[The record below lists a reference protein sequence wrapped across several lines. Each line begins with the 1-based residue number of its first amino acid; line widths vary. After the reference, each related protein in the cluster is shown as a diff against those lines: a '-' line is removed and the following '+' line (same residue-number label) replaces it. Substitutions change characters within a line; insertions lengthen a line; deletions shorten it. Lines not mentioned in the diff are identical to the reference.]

1 MAANP
6 EALMSITWEA
16 PTFPAYATCDVII
29 PGFVFGG
36 DRADPTVERYEVEVY
51 NNLLDAYI
59 NKGYFYTN
67 QAEFR
72 AADLGDAKV
81 RIRAITRENISSDW
95 AESGTFSLYGFTTY
109 FGDVRNTI
117 FLSFV

>member
-1 MAANP
+1 MTANP
-6 EALMSITWEA
+6 NNLMTITWDA
-16 PTFPAYATCDVII
+16 PSFPAYATCDAVV
-29 PGFVFGG
+29 PGFLFGG
-36 DRADPTVERYEVEVY
+36 EELDSSVERYEIEVY
-51 NNLLDAYI
+51 NNILHAYV

-81 RIRAITRENISSDW
+81 RIRAITRENIKSDW

>member
-6 EALMSITWEA
+6 EALMTITWEA
-16 PTFPAYATCDVII
+16 PTFPAYSTCDAII

-36 DRADPTVERYEVEVY
+36 EEVNPTVERYEVEVF
-51 NNLLDAYI
+51 NNLFNAYI

-81 RIRAITRENISSDW
+81 RIRAITREDIKSDW
-95 AESGTFSLYGFTTY
+95 AESGTFSLYGFTTS
-109 FGDVRNTI
+109 FGETRNTI
-117 FLSFV
+117 FLSII

>member
-1 MAANP
+1 MSANP
-6 EALMSITWEA
+6 EQLITISWEA
-16 PTFPAYATCDVII
+16 PSSPGYSTCDAIV
-29 PGFVFGG
+29 PGFIFGT
-36 DRADPTVERYEVEVY
+36 DELDSTVERYELEVF
-51 NNLLDAYI
+51 NNLLGIYV

-81 RIRAITRENISSDW
+81 RIRAITRENIKSDW
-95 AESGTFSLYGFTTY
+95 AESARFSLYGFTTY
-109 FGDVRNTI
+109 FGDTRNTI

>member
-1 MAANP
+1 MSANP
-6 EALMSITWEA
+6 EALMTITWEA
-16 PTFPAYATCDVII
+16 PSFPTYATCDSIV
-29 PGFVFGG
+29 PGYIFGG
-36 DRADPTVERYEVEVY
+36 DTPDPSVERYEVEVF
-51 NNLLDAYI
+51 NSLLDAYI
-59 NKGYFYTN
+59 NKGYFYTT

-81 RIRAITRENISSDW
+81 RIRAITRENIKSDW

-109 FGDVRNTI
+109 FGDSRNTI

>member
-6 EALMSITWEA
+6 EALMTITWEA
-16 PTFPAYATCDVII
+16 PTFPAYATCDAII
-29 PGFVFGG
+29 PGFIFGG
-36 DRADPTVERYEVEVY
+36 DELDATVERYEVEVF
-51 NNLLDAYI
+51 NKLLGAYI

-81 RIRAITRENISSDW
+81 RIRAITREDIKSDW
-95 AESGTFSLYGFTTY
+95 AESGTFSLYGFTSY
-109 FGDVRNTI
+109 FGDIRNTI

>member
-1 MAANP
+1 MSANP
-6 EALMSITWEA
+6 EALMTINWEA
-16 PTFPAYATCDVII
+16 PTFPAYGTCDAIV
-29 PGFVFGG
+29 PGFLFGG
-36 DRADPTVERYEVEVY
+36 DALNPSVERYEVEVF
-51 NNLLDAYI
+51 NSLFNAYI
-59 NKGYFYTN
+59 NKGYFYTT

-81 RIRAITRENISSDW
+81 RIRAITRENIKSDW

-109 FGDVRNTI
+109 FGDSRNTI

>member
-6 EALMSITWEA
+6 EALMTITWEA
-16 PTFPAYATCDVII
+16 PTFPSYSTCDAII
-29 PGFVFGG
+29 PGFLFGG
-36 DRADPTVERYEVEVY
+36 DEPDSTVERYEIEVF
-51 NNLLDAYI
+51 NKLLDSYI

-72 AADLGDAKV
+72 AADLGDVKV
-81 RIRAITRENISSDW
+81 RIRAITREDIKSDW

-117 FLSFV
+117 FLSII